1 MLEGME
7 GVSSYAADV
16 DRAFLI
22 VNVITLFLFVVT
34 IGSMLYFVYRYRASK
49 NPAENAKNIE
59 HYTPIEIIWTVVPTI
74 LLGIVFYF
82 GLDSLRAQRTM
93 PNDADSI
100 VVKVIGQR
108 WSWNF
113 EYENGKKSSFL
124 MIPANK
130 NIKLK
135 MTAPVNDVLH
145 SFYVPAFRAK
155 EDVIPGQI
163 TQLWFNINKKGK
175 YDIQCAEYCGMRHSY
190 MRSHVEVVDENKYNK
205 WLNPKV
211 EKDENSKSKGEE
223 LFSQH
228 GCVDC
233 HSMDGSILVGP
244 SLKDIYNKKETVTTD
259 SKKREIIV
267 DDEYLKNSILH
278 ANKDIVEGFTPNIM
292 PPFEGVLSDDEVKE
306 LIKYIKGIEENSNKT
321 KKEKETKLSGK
332 ELINNNGCTG
342 CHSTDGSKLVGPS
355 FKGINGRVEKIT
367 INNSLKE
374 IIVDDEYLK
383 SSILKPNEAIVEGY
397 YAGVMPSFENVLSDK
412 EIEAIIDYI
421 KTIK

>member
-34 IGSMLYFVYRYRASK
+34 IGSMLYFVYRYKASK
-49 NPAENAKNIE
+49 NPPENAKNIE

-93 PNDADSI
+93 PNDNDSI

-155 EDVIPGQI
+155 EDVVPGQI

-190 MRSHVEVVDENKYNK
+190 MLSHVEVVDEDKYNE

-211 EKDENSKSKGEE
+211 EKEENSKSKGEE

-228 GCVDC
+228 ACVGC

-244 SLKDIYNKKETVTTD
+244 SLKDIYNKKEIVVTD

-267 DDEYLKNSILH
+267 DDEYLKNSILD
-278 ANKDIVEGFTPNIM
+278 ANKDIVEGFTPNLM
-292 PPFEGVLSDDEVKE
+292 PNFEGVLSEDDVKE
-306 LIKYIKGIEENSNKT
+306 LIKYIKGTDDNSDKT
-321 KKEKETKLSGK
+321 KEEQKISGK
-332 ELINNNGCTG
+332 ELVQNNGCIG
-342 CHSTDGSKLVGPS
+342 CHSLDGSKLVGPS
-355 FKGINGRVEKIT
+355 FKGIYGRVQKIT

-412 EIEAIIDYI
+412 EIEAIIKYL

>member
-16 DRAFLI
+16 DRAFLV

-49 NPAENAKNIE
+49 NPPENAKNIE

-155 EDVIPGQI
+155 EDVVPGQI

-190 MRSHVEVVDENKYNK
+190 MRSHVEVVDENKYNE

-211 EKDENSKSKGEE
+211 EKEENSKSKGEE

-228 GCVDC
+228 GCVGC

-244 SLKDIYNKKETVTTD
+244 SLKDIYNKKEIVTTN

-267 DDEYLKNSILH
+267 NDEYLKNSILNP
-278 ANKDIVEGFTPNIM
+278 NKDIVEGFSPHIM
-292 PPFEGVLSDDEVKE
+292 PEFKGVLSDEEVKE
-306 LIKYIKGIEENSNKT
+306 LIKYIKGIEENSDKT
-321 KKEKETKLSGK
+321 KKEEAKISGK

-342 CHSTDGSKLVGPS
+342 CHSLDGSKIVGPS
-355 FKGINGRVEKIT
+355 FKGINGRVEKVT